1 MKIVKKLPGM
11 AAEVIDIEINLESLQ
26 KEVCGM
32 IEAVTLFE
40 GSSFICNEEGRLLG
54 MEPNIIINEVGF
66 VGPLL
71 VVGVQGE
78 HFSELPQAE
87 RWAKM
92 MNA

>member
-26 KEVCGM
+26 IEVGGM

-54 MEPNIIINEVGF
+54 MEPNIIVNGVDF
-66 VGPLL
+66 VGPVL
-71 VVGVQGE
+71 VVGVKGE

-87 RWAKM
+87 RWAAAL
-92 MNA
+92 NA

>member
-1 MKIVKKLPGM
+1 MTL
-11 AAEVIDIEINLESLQ
+11 IE
-26 KEVCGM
+26 GT
-32 IEAVTLFE
+32 A
-40 GSSFICNEEGRLLG
+40 FICNEEGRLPG
-54 MEPNIIINEVGF
+54 VKPNIIINEVGF

-92 MNA
+92 LNA